1 MKLFFAALLLFSS
14 VAFAQELNC
23 TVTINLA
30 NLAISQRPLVAG
42 FDKAVT
48 DYMNKTI
55 FSSGDWQNEKIDC
68 AMTILFLS
76 ASSSGNFSA
85 QVILTSVR
93 SVYQSTKTLQLLRI
107 NDGNWQFTYQIGQ
120 GLVANQAS
128 FDPLTSFLDYYANII
143 IGFNEDSWND
153 LGGTPYFNKAYKIN
167 NLAITSNFSK
177 GWTRS
182 GIYSRQALAED
193 ILDDKY
199 HPFRE
204 AYYQF
209 FYGIDYYENRKNDTR
224 KAQDVIVGAINTIA
238 SLGNQIDFG
247 SVVLRTF
254 FDANSGAI
262 VNYLRSYPDKSIFK
276 TLKRIDPSHT
286 SQYDIAM
293 NSN

>member
-1 MKLFFAALLLFSS
+1 MKLFIAVLLVFSS
-14 VAFAQELNC
+14 VALAQELNC
-23 TVTINLA
+23 SVTINLA
-30 NLAISQRPLVAG
+30 NLSISDRLLVVG

-48 DYMNKTI
+48 EYMNKTKFTI
-55 FSSGDWQNEKIDC
+55 GDWQNEKIDC

-93 SVYQSTKTLQLLRI
+93 SVYQSTHTLQMLRI
-107 NDGNWQFTYQIGQ
+107 NDGSWQFSYQKGQ

-128 FDPLTSFLDYYANII
+128 FDPLTSFLDYYANMV
-143 IGFNEDSWND
+143 IGFNEDSWD
-153 LGGTPYFNKAYKIN
+153 DFGGTPFFNKAYKICS
-167 NLAITSNFSK
+167 LAITSNSSK
-177 GWTRS
+177 GWSRS
-182 GIYSRQALAED
+182 GLYSRQALAED

-209 FYGIDYYENRKNDTR
+209 YYGIDYYENKKEDTK

-254 FDANSGAI
+254 FDANSGGI
-262 VNYLRSYPDKSIFK
+262 VNYLRTYPDKSIFK

-286 SQYDIAM
+286 TQYDAVL